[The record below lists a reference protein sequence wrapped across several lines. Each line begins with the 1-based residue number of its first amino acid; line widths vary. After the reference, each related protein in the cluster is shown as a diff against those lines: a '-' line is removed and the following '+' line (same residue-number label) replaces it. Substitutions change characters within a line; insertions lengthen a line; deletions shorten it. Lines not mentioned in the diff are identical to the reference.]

1 MELSKFMG
9 KISADAATRITRRH
23 RLTLLELEEVEEE
36 VLTFEDDQCI
46 EVRWKRGGVE
56 YTDALQH
63 LALHRYHET
72 LGELERLVVQ
82 RLLELTKLRMSG
94 ICE

>member
-1 MELSKFMG
+1 MERSKFMG

-23 RLTLLELEEVEEE
+23 HLSLLELEEIKEE
-36 VLTFEDDQCI
+36 VLTFKDDQCI
-46 EVRWKRGGVE
+46 EVRWKQGGVE

-63 LALHRYHET
+63 LTLHHYHET

-82 RLLELTKLRMSG
+82 RLLELTKL
-94 ICE
+94 